1 MALFF
6 LQLSRLRSHLAAS
19 SIAQDDDQDQDQDQE
34 GEVRETQ
41 EQKEKYGVKEK
52 GNASKG
58 RGEPSLVFS
67 ISWFS

>member
-19 SIAQDDDQDQDQDQE
+19 SIAQDDDQDQDQE